1 MKTTK
6 FFSSL
11 ALVAMLAFS
20 IVGCQK
26 SAVEDQKDPIDQPG
40 QEEPVKPGEEK
51 PEVGKPF
58 VMEDFTVTL
67 TNVHSGDVFLTIE
80 PEDKEMT
87 YWYQLQVKEDMPETD
102 EEIFASDMEYL
113 QYIADYYGT
122 PLGQLLADN
131 LLKGDLEWRYQY
143 LEANTEYV
151 LYMYGMNLNGEA
163 ETAVNKLTFKTTKV
177 EQLDCEFDILVGDN
191 ITANSFSI
199 TIIPSDD
206 TVGYYYDVFPAWMYE
221 EYCLSDAANIPAF
234 MAEYLPA
241 LASENGVTVS
251 YAVGAI
257 SNYGALTH
265 DFTLEDGL
273 EANSSYFV
281 FAIGIGAD
289 GTATTEAAVVEVKT
303 AAPPMNSFELTA
315 GNIED
320 DRATYYVR
328 PDHSESYVALF
339 ELKEYFLENGE
350 LVSDEEIIAGI
361 IAAQGS
367 KLGDHIYSGTA
378 TVKDCPMIPNKDY
391 FCLVFGYFGGEV
403 TTPLTKVEFR
413 TKEANKVDADIIVTV
428 AEVTYTE
435 ASVSFQPYVEPFPHM
450 FNVMPYM
457 TYKQYGANTE
467 AIKKY
472 NDELIDS
479 MWDPSKMSREE
490 WLSRALETDY
500 NSWRITNLEP
510 NTPYV
515 VYAIGLVPDGT
526 YTTDAF
532 IKTFTTKELKEGPQV
547 EEVLYSKSGDDI
559 LAWFYFDQ
567 MSGVTKFVMSH
578 LVDNDSIYNMDDMAL
593 LSYLEQPNDTTYVN
607 EVTNQTYFTVV
618 DKAVAAGS
626 TIYYA
631 GAVYDAKGGCTII
644 RETYKK

>member
-1 MKTTK
+1 MKKIK
-6 FFSSL
+6 FLSSM
-11 ALVAMLAFS
+11 AIASMLAFG
-20 IVGCQK
+20 IVSC
-26 SAVEDQKDPIDQPG
+26 EQPNVDEPNTDEPNT
-40 QEEPVKPGEEK
+40 EEPVKPESGE
-51 PEVGKPF
+51 PV

-67 TNVHSGDVFLTIE
+67 NHVHSGDVFLTIE
-80 PEDKEMT
+80 PEDKDMT

-102 EEIFASDMEYL
+102 EEILTSDMEYL

-122 PLGQLLADN
+122 SLVQLLADN
-131 LLKGDLEWRYQY
+131 LLMGDLEWRYQY

-151 LYMYGMNLNGEA
+151 LYMYGMDIEGQA
-163 ETAVNKLTFKTTKV
+163 TTTVNQLTFKTTKV

-191 ITANSFSI
+191 VTANSFSI

-206 TVGYYYDVFPAWMYE
+206 TVAYYYDVFPAWMYE
-221 EYCLSDAANIPAF
+221 EYCLSDAENIPAF

-241 LASENGVTVS
+241 LAAENSVTVA

-257 SNYGALTH
+257 SNYGSIAH
-265 DFTLEDGL
+265 DFTLEDGI

-289 GTATTEAAVVEVKT
+289 GTTTTEAEVIEVKT
-303 AAPPMNSFELTA
+303 AAPPVNSFEVTE
-315 GNIED
+315 GYVED
-320 DRATYYVR
+320 DRATFYVR

-339 ELKEYFLENGE
+339 ELKEYFVENGE
-350 LVSDEEIIAGI
+350 VVSDEEIIAGI
-361 IAAQGS
+361 LAAQGG
-367 KLGDHIYSGTA
+367 KIGDHVYSGTA

-391 FCLVFGYFGGEV
+391 YCLVFGYFGGEV

-413 TKEANKVDADIIVTV
+413 TKEADMVDADIIVTV

-435 ASVSFQPYVEPFPHM
+435 ASVSFQPYIEPFPHM

-457 TYKQYGANTE
+457 EYKTGGSNTE

-472 NDELIDS
+472 NDNLIDS

-490 WLSRALETDY
+490 WLSRALETGY
-500 NSWRITNLEP
+500 NSWRITDLEP
-510 NTPYV
+510 NTMYV

-526 YTTDAF
+526 YTTEAF
-532 IKTFTTKELKEGPQV
+532 VKTFTTKELKEGPQV
-547 EEVLYSKSGDDI
+547 EEVLYSKSGNDI

-578 LVDNDSIYNMDDMAL
+578 LIDDDSIYNLDDMAL
-593 LSYLEQPNDTTYVN
+593 LSYLEQPNESTYVN

-618 DKAVAAGS
+618 DKEVPAGS

-631 GAVYDAKGGCTII
+631 GAVYDSKGGCTII

>member
-6 FFSSL
+6 FLSSL

-20 IVGCQK
+20 VVSCQK
-26 SAVEDQKDPIDQPG
+26 NSVDDQKDPIDDP
-40 QEEPVKPGEEK
+40 QEEPVTPGDEK
-51 PEVGKPF
+51 PEQGKPV
-58 VMEDFTVTL
+58 VMENFTVTL
-67 TNVHSGDVFLTIE
+67 NHVHSGDVFLTIE

-87 YWYQLQVKEDMPETD
+87 YWYQLQVKEEMPETD
-102 EEIFASDMEYL
+102 EEILASDLEYL
-113 QYIADYYGT
+113 EYIADYYGT

-151 LYMYGMNLNGEA
+151 LYMYDMDIEGNA
-163 ETAVNKLTFKTTKV
+163 TTSVNQLTFKTTKV
-177 EQLDCEFDILVGDN
+177 EQLDCTFDILAGDN

-206 TVGYYYDVFPAWMYE
+206 TVAYYYDVFPAWMYE

-234 MAEYLPA
+234 MAEYIPA
-241 LASENGVTVS
+241 LASENSVTVS

-257 SNYGALTH
+257 SNYGTIAH
-265 DFTLEDGL
+265 DFTLEDGI

-289 GTATTEAAVVEVKT
+289 GTTTTEAEVVEVKT
-303 AAPPMNSFELTA
+303 AAPPVNTFEVTE
-315 GNIED
+315 GYIED
-320 DRATYYVR
+320 DRATFYVR
-328 PDHSESYVALF
+328 PDHTESYVALF
-339 ELKEYFLENGE
+339 ELKEYFVENGE
-350 LVSDEEIIAGI
+350 LVSDEEIIDGI
-361 IAAQGS
+361 LDAQGS
-367 KLGDHIYSGTA
+367 KIGDHVYSGTA

-391 FCLVFGYFGGEV
+391 YCLVFGYFGGEV

-413 TKEANKVDADIIVTV
+413 TKEADMVDADIIVTV

-435 ASVSFQPYVEPFPHM
+435 ASISFQPYVEPFPHM

-457 TYKQYGANTE
+457 EYKTGGSNTE

-472 NDELIDS
+472 NDKLIDS

-490 WLSRALETDY
+490 WLSRALETGY
-500 NSWRITNLEP
+500 NSWRITDLEP
-510 NTPYV
+510 NTMYV

-526 YTTDAF
+526 YTTEAYV
-532 IKTFTTKELKEGPQV
+532 KTFTTKELKEGPQV
-547 EEVLYSKSGDDI
+547 EEVLYSKSGNDV

-578 LVDNDSIYNMDDMAL
+578 LVDDDSIYNMSDAEL

-607 EVTNQTYFTVV
+607 EVTNQTYFTVI
-618 DKAVAAGS
+618 DKEVAAGS

-631 GAVYDAKGGCTII
+631 GAVYDAKGGITII